1 MKRLTSLPILIIL
14 TLYTAISQ
22 ASELNDQNIRSD
34 RDTYSSLMF
43 SGRYHDALRYSRN
56 MLKEADSTEDIHRLM
71 LACSCLGQAY
81 IAMDT
86 FDSAYIF
93 LDHGLR
99 LWNSMDSTDR
109 SHNDYFTIY
118 SIYSC
123 LGIYEISTGL
133 NYEKAIAHF
142 LNGMRTALSHGDYSN
157 YAVLGSNLTRAFVLR
172 RDTSGLRYAKE
183 IYGLGTR
190 LDDPYIKHIG
200 ASVCANMYFLRDD
213 IPQARKYMDE
223 TMMGIEDYYDKAEAY
238 RLNAAILTA
247 EGKTD
252 EARAAYRNAIAS
264 INDESTITAIS
275 VYLSY
280 ACFLKE
286 QGQPGEAM
294 RYIDKGISLSR
305 SRGNR
310 IFTAELYATASQL
323 EEAMGNYPE
332 ALKYYK
338 DFHQESSDLD
348 AIEQERTIG
357 SLKSQFEKEKHL
369 REIQQVRR
377 IAGIIIMVVAAGL
390 VITWIM
396 YRNKNRMYTRIARQ
410 YKESVTKE
418 QAMEK
423 QIEQLT
429 ANLEAASAPAPDTSK
444 YSNSSLTTDNG
455 RELYSR
461 LEHLMK
467 YDRLYR
473 EKNLTRERIAE
484 LLGSNRTYLTQV
496 IHENTGRTLLSYIN
510 SYRINEAIT
519 ILSDPANDIP
529 LKALCSDLGF
539 NSSTTF
545 YKLFQNKVGMTPAK
559 YREKIIEISNR
570 SNCPD

>member
-1 MKRLTSLPILIIL
+1 MKRLTFLPILIIL
-14 TLYTAISQ
+14 TLYTTISQ
-22 ASELNDQNIRSD
+22 TSESDD

-43 SGRYHDALRYSRN
+43 SGRYHDALNYSRSI
-56 MLKEADSTEDIHRLM
+56 LDEADSTGDIHRLM

-93 LDHGLR
+93 LDRGLR

-109 SHNDYFTIY
+109 SHQDYFTIY
-118 SIYSC
+118 TIYSC
-123 LGIYEISTGL
+123 LGIYEISSGL

-142 LNGMRTALSHGDYSN
+142 LNGMRTALNHADYSN
-157 YAVLGSNLTRAFVLR
+157 YAVLGSNLTLAFVLR
-172 RDTSGLRYAKE
+172 RDTTGLRYAKE

-190 LDDPYIKHIG
+190 LEDPYIRHIG
-200 ASVCANMYFLRDD
+200 AFVCADMYYLRGD
-213 IPQARKYMDE
+213 ISQARKYMDE
-223 TMMGIEDYYDKAEAY
+223 AMTGINDYYNKAEIH
-238 RLNAAILTA
+238 RLNAGILTA

-252 EARAAYRNAIAS
+252 EARAAYRSAIAS
-264 INDESTITAIS
+264 INEESTITAIS
-275 VYLSY
+275 IYLSY

-286 QGQPGEAM
+286 QGQPEEAM
-294 RYIDKGISLSR
+294 TYIDKGISLSR

-323 EEAMGNYPE
+323 EEAVGNYPE
-332 ALKYYK
+332 ALRYYK
-338 DFHQESSDLD
+338 DYHYESSDLD
-348 AIEQERTIG
+348 AIEQERTI
-357 SLKSQFEKEKHL
+357 SNLKSQFDKEKHL
-369 REIQQVRR
+369 KEIQQLRR
-377 IAGIIIMVVAAGL
+377 IAGLIITVVAAGL
-390 VITWIM
+390 GITWIM

-410 YKESVTKE
+410 YKESITKE

-429 ANLEAASAPAPDTSK
+429 ASMEAASSPADTK
-444 YSNSSLTTDNG
+444 YSNSSLTMDSG

-467 YDRLYR
+467 HDKLYR

-484 LLGSNRTYLTQV
+484 QLGSNRTYLTQV
-496 IHENTGRTLLSYIN
+496 IHENTGQTLLAYIN

-539 NSSTTF
+539 SSSTTF
-545 YKLFQNKVGMTPAK
+545 YKLFQDKVGMTPAK